1 MKDFIAFLREKNPLL
16 RIVSVFD
23 DEFKAYGR
31 VLTGFDTSRLSA
43 CLGETEIPPEG
54 NCYVA
59 SDPKLEALDVV
70 QAMGAE
76 LFGEMPVQ
84 AGYCNGRGYTLNAE
98 EYHKCSEINF
108 CTGDG
113 AVLLLARFE
122 DMENY
127 TLDVK
132 KLVGF
137 YLPAGVPVEIY
148 PRVLHFAP
156 CRVSEEGFRCLVIL
170 EKGTNQPL
178 EKSYADAS
186 GEGRLLWMKNK
197 WLLCH
202 PDSPQ
207 CAKGA
212 YVGIRGE
219 NIRLHI

>member
-1 MKDFIAFLREKNPLL
+1 MNDFLSILREKNPALRLL
-16 RIVSVFD
+16 SVLD

-31 VLTGFDTSRLSA
+31 VLEGYDCEALAA
-43 CLGETEIPPEG
+43 CLGETAIPAEG

-59 SDPKLEALDVV
+59 SDPKLEALHLV
-70 QAMGAE
+70 QAIGAE
-76 LFGEMPVQ
+76 IFGEMPIQ
-84 AGYCNGRGYTLNAE
+84 AGYCNGHGFTLNAE

-108 CTGDG
+108 CTGEG

-127 TLDVK
+127 TLDAK

-137 YLPAGVPVEIY
+137 YLPAGVLVEIY

-156 CRVSEEGFRCLVIL
+156 CRVSDDGFRCLVIL

-178 EKSYADAS
+178 EKSYADAN
-186 GEGRLLWMKNK
+186 GEGRLLWMTNK

-212 YVGIRGE
+212 YVGIHGE
-219 NIRLHI
+219 NIKLHI